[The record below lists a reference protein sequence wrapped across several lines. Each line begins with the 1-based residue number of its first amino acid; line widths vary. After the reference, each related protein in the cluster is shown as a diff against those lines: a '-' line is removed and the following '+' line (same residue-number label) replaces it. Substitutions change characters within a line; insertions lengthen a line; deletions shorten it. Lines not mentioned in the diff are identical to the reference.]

1 MPNIRFYSGLF
12 CVTAATLMLQL
23 VQTRILSVVAWY
35 HLAFFVISTAM
46 FGLTAGAVWVYLRGE
61 RFSTKTLSYDL
72 TYYSALFSL
81 STTIALAIQM
91 TLSPLSQPALTT
103 LLVWLEL
110 AVCLSVPFF
119 FSGVVVSL
127 ALTRSPFP
135 VGRVYGVDLIG
146 AALGCFGVLL
156 LLNFFDGPSA
166 VLWISVLALFGAML
180 FSGSAIGSAPE
191 PRSKLMVNLE
201 RKGIWFVLLIAL
213 ATLNSFNSERKGL
226 YPIMAKGK
234 VEIGTVPWFERWN
247 SFSRVVAREIVV
259 QPAHIWGPSPTM
271 RRQDWI
277 LPQSYLNIDGDAGTA
292 AYGVA
297 GDLERAAFLKYDV
310 TNLAYYLP
318 DRVRAAIIGVGGG
331 RDLLSA
337 RVFGVEEAIGI
348 EINPTFVDLHQ
359 NNPEFSAF
367 VGLPQIEG
375 VSLVVDEARSW
386 FARSQDSFDLIQMS
400 LIDTWAATGAGAF
413 TLSENGLYTTEAWQI
428 FLRRLTPSGVF
439 TVSRWYSP
447 GDINETGRMVSLA
460 VAALMESGVENP
472 RNHIFLAAAERIAT
486 LVISRSGFS
495 AAELSAL
502 NKAVKDLKF
511 DVLIAPGQAPASA
524 VLKSITES
532 RDLTELNRFTK
543 NLELDLSPPNDD
555 RPFFFNQLPLFDI
568 GRVIAMAFTGRSLGV
583 SQGNLFAT
591 ATLAM
596 LFVVALALVV
606 VAIVIP
612 LRPALRDAGT
622 RQASGGTAY
631 FMLIGMGF
639 MFIEM
644 ALLQRFSVFLGH
656 PIYSLSIV
664 LFSLILSTGLGSLL
678 SDHVSI
684 ERKNN
689 FIVWAVLTGGYVMSQ
704 LLWLPDLLLSL
715 DSGSLAV
722 RGLVTVSVILPA
734 GVLMGFGFPAGMRFI
749 SAVDSR
755 PTPWFWGINGASGV
769 LASAVAVAC
778 SIAYG
783 IGTTMA
789 LGALCYFLLI
799 PAAMVIGFPGGAR
812 QRNLSRPIAETA

>member
-1 MPNIRFYSGLF
+1 MPTIRFYSGLF
-12 CVTAATLMLQL
+12 CITAATLMLQL

-35 HLAFFVISTAM
+35 HLAFFVISAAM
-46 FGLTAGAVWVYLRGE
+46 FGLTAGAVWVYLKGE
-61 RFSTKTLSYDL
+61 RFSAKTLSYDL

-91 TLSPLSQPALTT
+91 TLSPLSQPAFTT
-103 LLVWLEL
+103 LVVWIEM

-156 LLNFFDGPSA
+156 LLNLFDGPSA
-166 VLWISVLALFGAML
+166 VLWISVLALLGAML
-180 FSGSAIGSAPE
+180 FAGSGIGSVPE
-191 PRSKLMVNLE
+191 TRTKLMINLE
-201 RKGIWFVLLIAL
+201 RKSIWFVLLIVL
-213 ATLNSFNSERKGL
+213 AALNSTNSERKGL
-226 YPIMAKGK
+226 YPVMAKGK
-234 VEIGTVPWFERWN
+234 VEIGTLPWFESWN
-247 SFSRVVAREIVV
+247 SFSRVVANEIVI

-271 RRQDWI
+271 RRMDWV

-297 GDLERAAFLKYDV
+297 GDLNRAEFLKYDV
-310 TNLAYYLP
+310 TNMAYYLP
-318 DRVRAAIIGVGGG
+318 DRNRAAIIGVGGG

-337 RVFGVEEAIGI
+337 RVFGVKEAIGI
-348 EINPTFVDLHQ
+348 EINPTFVDLHL

-386 FARSQDSFDLIQMS
+386 FARSQDRFDVIQMS

-413 TLSENGLYTTEAWQI
+413 TLSENGLYTTEAWRI
-428 FLRRLTPSGVF
+428 FLRRLTANGVF

-447 GDINETGRMVSLA
+447 VDINETGRMVSLA
-460 VAALMESGVENP
+460 VAALMESGAETP
-472 RNHIFLAAAERIAT
+472 KNHIFLVAAKNVAT

-495 AAELSAL
+495 APELTAL
-502 NKAVKDLKF
+502 IKASENLEF
-511 DVLIAPGQAPASA
+511 EVLIAPGQAPASA
-524 VLKSITES
+524 VLKSIVES
-532 RDLTELNRFTK
+532 RDLAELNRFTK
-543 NLELDLSPPNDD
+543 SQELDLTPPNDD

-568 GRVIAMAFTGRSLGV
+568 GKVIALATSDRVLGV
-583 SQGNLFAT
+583 SYGNLFAT
-591 ATLAM
+591 ATLMM
-596 LFVVALALVV
+596 LLAVSLALVI

-612 LRPALRDAGT
+612 LRPALRDAGP

-631 FMLIGMGF
+631 FILIGMGF

-644 ALLQRFSVFLGH
+644 SLLQRFSVFLGH

-678 SDHVSI
+678 SDRISI
-684 ERKNN
+684 EKKNN
-689 FIVWAVLTGGYVMSQ
+689 FIAWAVLTGGYVLST

-715 DSGSLAV
+715 DSGSLTA
-722 RGLVTVSVILPA
+722 RGLVTVSVISPA
-734 GVLMGFGFPAGMRFI
+734 GLLMGFGFPAGMRFI
-749 SAVDSR
+749 SAVDKR
-755 PTPWFWGINGASGV
+755 PAPWFWGINGASGV
-769 LASAVAVAC
+769 LASTIAVAC

-783 IGTTMA
+783 ISMTMT

-799 PAAMVIGFPGGAR
+799 PAVMVIGFPGGAR
-812 QRNLSRPIAETA
+812 QQNLNLPIAETA